1 MRRLLDEEI
10 VVEGRDV
17 KEDGFVVEEKLC
29 EEGEVLGE
37 QLEEG

>member
-1 MRRLLDEEI
+1 MDEEI

-17 KEDGFVVEEKLC
+17 KEDRLVVEKKLC
-29 EEGEVLGE
+29 EEREVLGE